1 MAEGEKKPAPVG
13 NQETGNVGPAAAPR
27 GRGWLIGIGLTL
39 AAMIALVIAYFGTL
53 SDIEPDGSQRAST
66 ARPLAAAEFVGSGAC
81 ADCHADE
88 YQHWAASQHAVA
100 MQLAKEATV
109 LGDFADT
116 EFTHQGVTSR
126 FFRRQGAFFV
136 RTDGPDG
143 TLADFQV
150 VHTFGIY
157 PLQQYLVELPGG
169 HVQALP
175 IAWDARPAEAGGQ
188 RWFHVYPDETID
200 HEDELH
206 WTGRQQNWNYMCAD
220 CHSTHVKKNYDAA
233 SDSYSTSWSEISV
246 GCEACHG
253 PGSNH
258 VQLARAAADTG
269 AATPQLGLTVDL
281 SERRTATWAIDPDSG
296 LATRSHPRE
305 SDAELDVCA
314 QCHARRGQFSDGYLP
329 GDPFED
335 HYRPA
340 LLEDPLYY
348 PDGQQRD
355 EVYKWGSFLSSR
367 MYAKGVTCS
376 DCHDPHSQQLRAE
389 GNAVCAQCHLASKFD
404 TPAHHFH
411 ERGTPGGACKS
422 CHMKTET
429 YMVIDP
435 RHDHSFRIP
444 RPDLTTAFG
453 VPNACTQCHGRDGE
467 FFADIAAQEIS
478 KRYEQPKPGYQNFVD
493 AFEPADRGDPSA
505 AYPLL
510 QVAADPNQSAIA
522 RASAFARLA
531 RQPSREAMVVAT
543 SALEDSSALIRRS
556 ALEVIERLPPPSR
569 KAALP
574 LLSDPVRSVRMQA
587 ARTLAPLA
595 DDAIGA
601 GNLAAF
607 EKAASE
613 YVAAEAFNADRPEAR
628 TNLAGFLAMRNKF
641 EQSEAQYRAAL
652 ELEPAYV
659 PAWTNLAD
667 LKRMQGQ
674 ESEAEKTLREALAIA
689 PENAALHHS
698 LGLSLVRQRRNE
710 EAMPE
715 LERAVELAPQDTRF
729 AYVLAVGQYSVGR
742 KNEAIETLERALLIT
757 PADGAILSALA
768 SYHSDAG
775 NRATALRYAQEILE
789 LYPNDPNAAELVR
802 SLQDPQ

>member
-1 MAEGEKKPAPVG
+1 MAEGENKRAPVVDP
-13 NQETGNVGPAAAPR
+13 QTDDSGPAAAPR

-53 SDIEPDGSQRAST
+53 RDIEQNGLQPAST
-66 ARPLAAAEFVGSGAC
+66 ARPMATPEFVGSAAC
-81 ADCHADE
+81 ADCHAHE
-88 YQHWAASQHAVA
+88 YRQWETSQHAVA
-100 MQLAKEATV
+100 MQLASEATV
-109 LGDFADT
+109 LGDFADAQ
-116 EFTHQGVTSR
+116 FAHRGVTSR
-126 FFRRQGAFFV
+126 FFRRQGGFFV

-143 TLADFQV
+143 TLDDFEV
-150 VHTFGIY
+150 VHTFGVY
-157 PLQQYLVELPGG
+157 PLQQYLVELRGG

-175 IAWDARPAEAGGQ
+175 LAWDARPAAAGGQ
-188 RWFHVYPDETID
+188 RWFHLYPDETID

-233 SDSYSTSWSEISV
+233 SNSYATTWSEISV

-258 VQLARAAADTG
+258 VQLART
-269 AATPQLGLTVDL
+269 ATKSGVALPEPGLTVDL

-296 LATRSHPRE
+296 LATRSRARE
-305 SDAELDVCA
+305 SDVELDVCA
-314 QCHARRGQFSDGYLP
+314 QCHARRGQFSDDYLP
-329 GDPFED
+329 GDRFED

-340 LLEDPLYY
+340 LLEDPLYF

-367 MYAKGVTCS
+367 MYARGVTCS
-376 DCHDPHSQQLRAE
+376 DCHDPHNQQLQAE
-389 GNAVCAQCHLASKFD
+389 GNGVCAQCHLASKFD

-411 ERGTPGGACKS
+411 EPGTAGAECKS

-444 RPDLTTAFG
+444 RPDLSEAFG
-453 VPNACTQCHGRDGE
+453 VPNACTQCHDRDSG
-467 FFADIAAQEIS
+467 FSADIAAREIRG
-478 KRYEQPKPGYQNFVD
+478 RYPGPKPGYQNFVD
-493 AFEPADRGDPSA
+493 AFEPADRGDPGA

-510 QVAADPNQSAIA
+510 QIAADPNQSDIA
-522 RASAFARLA
+522 RASALSRLS
-531 RQPSREAMVVAT
+531 RQPTREAMVVAT
-543 SALEDSSALIRRS
+543 SALKDSSAMIRRS
-556 ALEVIERLPPPSR
+556 ALEVIERLPPPNR

-574 LLSDPVRSVRMQA
+574 LLSDPVRGVRMQA

-595 DDAIGA
+595 DDAIGT

-607 EKAASE
+607 ERAASE
-613 YVAAEAFNADRPEAR
+613 YIAAEAFNADRPEAR
-628 TNLAGFLAMRNKF
+628 TNLAGFLAMRNQF
-641 EQSEAQYRAAL
+641 AQSEAQYRAAL
-652 ELEPAYV
+652 DLEPGYV

-667 LKRMQGQ
+667 LKRTQGQ
-674 ESEAEKTLREALAIA
+674 ESQAEATLREALQIV
-689 PENAALHHS
+689 PDNAALHHS
-698 LGLSLVRQRRNE
+698 LGLSLVRQQRNK

-715 LERAVELAPQDTRF
+715 LERAVELAPEDTRF
-729 AYVLAVGQYSVGR
+729 AYVLAVGQHSAGR
-742 KNEAIETLERALLIT
+742 KNEAIDTLERALLIA
-757 PADGAILSALA
+757 PADPDILSALA

-775 NRATALRYAQEILE
+775 DRAAALRYAKIIVE